1 MQYVNAQFKK
11 LLGVFCLSALFVS
24 LYGVGQKYLYWPVYS
39 TMNREFSKGLQL
51 YLTEHARV
59 QSTFGG
65 HYDYAAYLVI
75 VLPVVMAMA
84 FAVRKPWLK
93 VGMWATFIVSLWGLM
108 MTSSVP
114 HFWHTLLSRL

>member
-1 MQYVNAQFKK
+1 MQYVNAQFKNCW
-11 LLGVFCLSALFVS
+11 VFCLSALFVS

-108 MTSSVP
+108 MTFSL
-114 HFWHTLLSRL
+114 HF